1 MTDPAAPADSTQPE
15 PGSQPGNAPPRD
27 RGGGGGLA
35 DMADRAGRVWGLIL
49 LGVGLWLFA
58 RITLQLDLPDI
69 PVGDLWP
76 LVLILFGGML
86 LLRSGRRR
94 R

>member
-1 MTDPAAPADSTQPE
+1 MTDPATPPDSSQPE
-15 PGSQPGNAPPRD
+15 PGNQPGNAPRRV
-27 RGGGGGLA
+27 RGGSGLA
-35 DMADRAGRVWGLIL
+35 EVADLAGRVWGLIL

-76 LVLILFGGML
+76 VVLILFGGML
-86 LLRSGRRR
+86 LLGSGRRR